1 MAGNTPDPS
10 NSQYGREPRKRRARR
25 SRPKNPQIVS
35 PQGRAGSPSTPPPME
50 SSHIENCCTS
60 TAPTELAQERGKV
73 GRFRP
78 GEPWRLSG
86 VWTWQSLAKQ
96 GRAAR
101 PLAAAPAPRGATT
114 NLICMSSIVILRL
127 PDLGRFSKSYPG
139 NGLGTF
145 PSDFLHPGRADSTP
159 VPTRLRRVAHS
170 NGFAVRPGIRTVVCL
185 AAIACR
191 QRATRRSRVGTLP
204 QADTAGGSRSKS
216 AISISAEVRKS
227 EF

>member
-1 MAGNTPDPS
+1 M
-10 NSQYGREPRKRRARR
+10 R
-25 SRPKNPQIVS
+25 
-35 PQGRAGSPSTPPPME
+35 
-50 SSHIENCCTS
+50 
-60 TAPTELAQERGKV
+60 
-73 GRFRP
+73 GRFRGGARSEVGRSRHGKP
-78 GEPWRLSG
+78 RRLAA
-86 VWTWQSLAKQ
+86 VWTV
-96 GRAAR
+96 AASCEATFGGQT
-101 PLAAAPAPRGATT
+101 LAAAPAPDRATA
-114 NLICMSSIVILRL
+114 NVACVPWRSIVISNWRSRFKL
-127 PDLGRFSKSYPG
+127 PDLGRYSRGFPG

>member
-1 MAGNTPDPS
+1 MACRPCAPPPARKQSLLAGKGQNL
-10 NSQYGREPRKRRARR
+10 REPARE
-25 SRPKNPQIVS
+25 
-35 PQGRAGSPSTPPPME
+35 AFYPS
-50 SSHIENCCTS
+50 
-60 TAPTELAQERGKV
+60 
-73 GRFRP
+73 
-78 GEPWRLSG
+78 GEPRAPATAG
-86 VWTWQSLAKQ
+86 GAQSLAPAV
-96 GRAAR
+96 AAKG
-101 PLAAAPAPRGATT
+101 LAAFATRPPG
-114 NLICMSSIVILRL
+114 NDHRAFIVISNWRSRFKL
-127 PDLGRFSKSYPG
+127 PDLGRYSRGFSG

-227 EF
+227 EIRIWTQPSRQSITWEDSCPIAMFHRCSLRRALTRCGCC

>member
-1 MAGNTPDPS
+1 MRDRFRG
-10 NSQYGREPRKRRARR
+10 GARSEVGR
-25 SRPKNPQIVS
+25 SRPGKP
-35 PQGRAGSPSTPPPME
+35 RR
-50 SSHIENCCTS
+50 
-60 TAPTELAQERGKV
+60 LAA
-73 GRFRP
+73 
-78 GEPWRLSG
+78 
-86 VWTWQSLAKQ
+86 VWTV
-96 GRAAR
+96 AASCEATFGGQT
-101 PLAAAPAPRGATT
+101 LAAAPAPDRATA
-114 NLICMSSIVILRL
+114 NVACVPWRSIVISNWRSRFRL
-127 PDLGRFSKSYPG
+127 PDLGRYSRGFPG

-145 PSDFLHPGRADSTP
+145 PSDFLHPGR
-159 VPTRLRRVAHS
+159 RLDTSSDAALRQAQGRVAHS